1 MGTKAIYNVNSINI
15 DDLNSSSATMKYPV
29 GATVCIKDED
39 KAQPDEYMY
48 VKAHAAFSTVGTPF
62 AIECGSGGSA
72 EVVTAAPTEQVSGVK
87 LGFNTSAITS
97 GEYFWAQ
104 TAGVITA
111 AAGTVAAGDHVEVLA
126 AGTTV
131 VVDGTSG
138 STVHSTKSIG
148 IAKTATSEG
157 QITMVVAPQR
167 VVEVAAAPGV

>member
-1 MGTKAIYNVNSINI
+1 MAKAIYNVNSINI
-15 DDLNSSSATMKYPV
+15 DDLNSSSATMKYPI

-39 KAQPDEYMY
+39 KAQPDEYIY
-48 VKAHAAFSTVGTPF
+48 VKAHAAFATAGTPF

-72 EVVTAAPTEQVSGVK
+72 EVVTAAPTAQASGVK

-104 TAGVITA
+104 IGGELTA
-111 AAGTVAAGDHVEVLA
+111 AASAGIAAGDHVEVIA

-131 VVDGTSG
+131 IVDGTTG

-148 IAKTATSEG
+148 IAKTAVSGGE
-157 QITMVVAPQR
+157 ITLVIAPGR
-167 VVEVAAAPGV
+167 TVEIAAA